1 MSRVTVSIV
10 SHGHSALVGRALRQ
24 MLACDDVARVILTL
38 NVPEAVSVPNDERL
52 LLLRNATPKGFGAN
66 HNAAFKHCDT
76 DYFAVVN
83 PDIELSADPFPDL
96 IKALESSEA
105 VVAGPLVRARAGEI
119 EDSIRP
125 FPTLTG
131 LAVRWWRGAPETES
145 PRESDVSSGGVFL
158 VDGVAGLF
166 MLFDSGQF
174 AKLGGFDEG
183 FYLYCEDVDICVRA
197 WRSGGGVLAALGTVV
212 VHDARRD
219 SRSKPRFLAWHV
231 RSMLRYFAKHFARL
245 PRSVAWTRIDSK

>member
-24 MLACDDVARVILTL
+24 MLACPDVARVILTL
-38 NVPEAVSVPNDERL
+38 NVPEAVSLPSDDRL
-52 LLLRNATPKGFGAN
+52 LLIRNASPKGFGAN
-66 HNAAFKHCDT
+66 HNAAFKYCQT
-76 DYFAVVN
+76 AYFAVVN
-83 PDIELSADPFPDL
+83 PDIELTADPFPTL
-96 IKALESSEA
+96 VAALEHSEA

-125 FPTLTG
+125 FPTVTG
-131 LAVRWWRGAPETES
+131 LAIRWWRGAPETDS
-145 PRESDVSSGGVFL
+145 PCESDVNSGGVFT
-158 VDGVAGLF
+158 VDWVAGMF
-166 MLFDSGQF
+166 MLFDSGRF
-174 AKLGGFDEG
+174 ARLGGFDEG
-183 FYLYCEDVDICVRA
+183 FHLYCEDVDICVRA
-197 WRSGGGVLAALGTVV
+197 WRDGGRVLAVLGTVV

-245 PRSVAWTRIDSK
+245 PRSVAWIRVDR